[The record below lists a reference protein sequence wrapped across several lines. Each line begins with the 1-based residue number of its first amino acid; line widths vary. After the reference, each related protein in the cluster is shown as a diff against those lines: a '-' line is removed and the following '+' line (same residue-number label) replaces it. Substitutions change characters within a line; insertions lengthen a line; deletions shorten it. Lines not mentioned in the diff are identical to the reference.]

1 MDVLLLKNIKKLG
14 EIGSKV
20 SVKSGYARNYLL
32 PTNQAVLPT
41 KANLAKVEEQ
51 KQELLKIEEEMR
63 SKALLEQEKFNN
75 YELSFEVN
83 IQEEDKLFG
92 SVTLQNVVDR
102 LKEDGLTE
110 KELNKFKKKYL
121 NDLKYYFK
129 NNDFLINRFGNYLY
143 YDRDFTIAKYT
154 KLINDINIKKLKI
167 IFNLLFDY
175 NKMSF
180 ISYGNYSNINYTK
193 NKVLK
198 IIKTHRKKFNVN

>member
-20 SVKSGYARNYLL
+20 SVKSGYARNFLL

-83 IQEEDKLFG
+83 VKEEDKLFG
-92 SVTLQNVVDR
+92 SVTLQNVVDK
-102 LKEDGLTE
+102 LKENGFDLPKKQVNLPSGPI
-110 KELNKFKKKYL
+110 KIFKDDY
-121 NDLKYYFK
+121 
-129 NNDFLINRFGNYLY
+129 IA
-143 YDRDFTIAKYT
+143 TISLHT
-154 KLINDINIKKLKI
+154 NVSVTVPIKLIKI
-167 IFNLLFDY
+167 T
-175 NKMSF
+175 KSPEE
-180 ISYGNYSNINYTK
+180 ISESIEVELDTD
-193 NKVLK
+193 
-198 IIKTHRKKFNVN
+198 TSS

>member
-20 SVKSGYARNYLL
+20 SVKSGYARNFLL

-63 SKALLEQEKFNN
+63 SKALIEQEKFNN

-92 SVTLQNVVDR
+92 SITLQNVVDR
-102 LKEDGLTE
+102 LKEDGFDLP
-110 KELNKFKKKYL
+110 KKQVNLPSGPIKIFKDDY
-121 NDLKYYFK
+121 
-129 NNDFLINRFGNYLY
+129 IA
-143 YDRDFTIAKYT
+143 TISLHT
-154 KLINDINIKKLKI
+154 DVSVTVPIKLIKITKSPEEISESTEEELDI
-167 IFNLLFDY
+167 DT
-175 NKMSF
+175 S
-180 ISYGNYSNINYTK
+180 S
-193 NKVLK
+193 
-198 IIKTHRKKFNVN
+198 

>member
-20 SVKSGYARNYLL
+20 SVKSGYARNFLL

-92 SVTLQNVVDR
+92 SVTLQNVVDK
-102 LKEDGLTE
+102 LKEDGF
-110 KELNKFKKKYL
+110 ELPKKQVNLPSGPIKI
-121 NDLKYYFK
+121 FK
-129 NNDFLINRFGNYLY
+129 NDYIA
-143 YDRDFTIAKYT
+143 TISLHT
-154 KLINDINIKKLKI
+154 DVLVTVPIKLIKITKSPEEISESTAEELDI
-167 IFNLLFDY
+167 DT
-175 NKMSF
+175 S
-180 ISYGNYSNINYTK
+180 S
-193 NKVLK
+193 
-198 IIKTHRKKFNVN
+198 

>member
-20 SVKSGYARNYLL
+20 SVKSGYARNFLL

-92 SVTLQNVVDR
+92 SVTLQNVVDK
-102 LKEDGLTE
+102 LKEDGFDLP
-110 KELNKFKKKYL
+110 KKQVNLPSGPIKIFKDDYIATISLHTDVSVTVPIK
-121 NDLKYYFK
+121 
-129 NNDFLINRFGNYLY
+129 LIK
-143 YDRDFTIAKYT
+143 IAK
-154 KLINDINIKKLKI
+154 
-167 IFNLLFDY
+167 
-175 NKMSF
+175 SSEE
-180 ISYGNYSNINYTK
+180 ISESMEVELDSDTSS
-193 NKVLK
+193 
-198 IIKTHRKKFNVN
+198 

>member
-20 SVKSGYARNYLL
+20 SVKSGYARNFLL

-92 SVTLQNVVDR
+92 SVTLQNVVDK
-102 LKEDGLTE
+102 LKEDGFDLP
-110 KELNKFKKKYL
+110 KKQVNLPSGPIKIFKDDY
-121 NDLKYYFK
+121 
-129 NNDFLINRFGNYLY
+129 IA
-143 YDRDFTIAKYT
+143 TISLHT
-154 KLINDINIKKLKI
+154 DVLVTVPIKLIKI
-167 IFNLLFDY
+167 
-175 NKMSF
+175 
-180 ISYGNYSNINYTK
+180 TK
-193 NKVLK
+193 SPEETPESTEVELD
-198 IIKTHRKKFNVN
+198 TDTSS

>member
-20 SVKSGYARNYLL
+20 SVKSGYARNFLL

-92 SVTLQNVVDR
+92 SVTLQNVVDK
-102 LKEDGLTE
+102 LKENGFDLPKKQVNLPSGPI
-110 KELNKFKKKYL
+110 KIFKDDY
-121 NDLKYYFK
+121 
-129 NNDFLINRFGNYLY
+129 IA
-143 YDRDFTIAKYT
+143 TISLHT
-154 KLINDINIKKLKI
+154 DVLVTVPIKLIKITKSPEEISESTAEELDI
-167 IFNLLFDY
+167 DT
-175 NKMSF
+175 S
-180 ISYGNYSNINYTK
+180 S
-193 NKVLK
+193 
-198 IIKTHRKKFNVN
+198 

>member
-20 SVKSGYARNYLL
+20 SVKSGYARNFLL

-63 SKALLEQEKFNN
+63 AKALLEQEKFNN

-92 SVTLQNVVDR
+92 SVTLQNVVDK
-102 LKEDGLTE
+102 LKEDGFDLP
-110 KELNKFKKKYL
+110 KKQVNLPSGPIKIFKDDYIATISLHTDVPVTVPIK
-121 NDLKYYFK
+121 
-129 NNDFLINRFGNYLY
+129 LIK
-143 YDRDFTIAKYT
+143 IAKSPEEIT
-154 KLINDINIKKLKI
+154 ESIEVELDS
-167 IFNLLFDY
+167 DT
-175 NKMSF
+175 S
-180 ISYGNYSNINYTK
+180 S
-193 NKVLK
+193 
-198 IIKTHRKKFNVN
+198 

>member
-92 SVTLQNVVDR
+92 SVTLQNVVDK
-102 LKEDGLTE
+102 LKEDGFDLPKKQVNLPSGPIKIFKDDYIATISLHTDVLVTVPIKLIKITKSPEEISELTE
-110 KELNKFKKKYL
+110 EEL
-121 NDLKYYFK
+121 
-129 NNDFLINRFGNYLY
+129 
-143 YDRDFTIAKYT
+143 
-154 KLINDINIKKLKI
+154 DI
-167 IFNLLFDY
+167 DT
-175 NKMSF
+175 S
-180 ISYGNYSNINYTK
+180 S
-193 NKVLK
+193 
-198 IIKTHRKKFNVN
+198 